1 MNNEEKNNQSIIT
14 TQKIKPLTRTIRNKL
29 EQKAYYLIENIRR
42 RDGSN
47 PFYKFDTYHEQ
58 DSKTEGYIYWKS
70 LPLMIKNV
78 SLKHDI
84 TTPVICLL
92 EQEWFIKKQKENV
105 VCLVQRRKKS
115 KQTISNDNQSNEE
128 QLNLM
133 LEIVDDSG
141 NKQKIPRASFLKAE
155 REKLN
160 EALLTEKIFEKPLS
174 EKTEA
179 KELTDV
185 FDFSKAFVD
194 NGSESSIRC
203 YFNLSLKTF
212 EAVLN
217 ELEIK
222 VADSELTRETEAFYT
237 DKKTQ
242 TIYMMSQNELMG
254 LIQHT
259 GIFKTGK
266 HSNQNLRLTAIAE
279 QFNVIKSILA
289 DENRYNPLKI
299 VFDNVFSRLKPTEN
313 TNMIDA
319 IIDCFIINH
328 GDNLEYEQA
337 CKSAIKKFLISA
349 IAAIYRPVFNSRL
362 APVFVGRQEYG
373 KSSLGRKLFG
383 IVDNAFL
390 TQGGFDVTKLPHQLL
405 LFMGWVLEIADSPKI
420 FRQQDLF
427 ETYKGLTNPEYKVQR
442 KYKNEFETLPRR
454 SVHYLTGNDIDQR
467 DDENTR
473 NPIIRIVD
481 IDLKKM
487 DEILGLRHIGNG
499 IVEVVDAQKR
509 FELWH
514 QLKCCYDRGESY
526 ELTPEEQMIFKKF
539 ANKNNKKTML
549 ATEFEDMLG
558 IDDNFEYN
566 NFLLETVKGARYQIG
581 NLKLITT
588 QLAKNLSTT
597 SREVIPQDLDKKT
610 GELNTLINR
619 YFPDVNLK
627 HMRCPIAKKPI
638 KGFKIPVMLDHS
650 EQEALAV
657 QRQKNQG
664 KDNIALLNDTNNEQQ
679 YDRESASSYQ
689 SKYTQ
694 EELQKMAEKARL

>member
-1 MNNEEKNNQSIIT
+1 MENTNDNNTSTIT
-14 TQKIKPLTRTIRNKL
+14 TQKIKPLTKNIRNKI
-29 EQKAYYLIENIRR
+29 EQKAYYLIDNIRR

-47 PFYKFDTYHEQ
+47 PFYQFDTYHEI
-58 DSKTEGYIYWKS
+58 DSKTDACIFWESI
-70 LPLMIKNV
+70 PIMIKNV
-78 SLKHDI
+78 KLKSTVENSI
-84 TTPVICLL
+84 VCLL
-92 EQEWFIKKQKENV
+92 DQKWLLKKQTDNLI
-105 VCLVQRRKKS
+105 CLVQMGSRQEKKS
-115 KQTISNDNQSNEE
+115 KIDINEFNKPQE
-128 QLNLM
+128 KENLSQQESSTKKPEPLPLRFSQAELQAIRNKLNT
-133 LEIVDDSG
+133 EKVFDDSPLD
-141 NKQKIPRASFLKAE
+141 KAS
-155 REKLN
+155 
-160 EALLTEKIFEKPLS
+160 
-174 EKTEA
+174 
-179 KELTDV
+179 ELTHC
-185 FDFSKAFVD
+185 FDFSNAFVH
-194 NGSESSIRC
+194 NGAYSSTRK

-212 EAVLN
+212 EAILD

-259 GIFKTGK
+259 GVFKTGK

-299 VFDNVFSRLKPTEN
+299 VFDNVFSRLRPTEN

-487 DEILGLRHIGNG
+487 DEILGLRHVGNG
-499 IVEVVDAQKR
+499 IVEVIDAQKR

-627 HMRCPIAKKPI
+627 LIWCPVAKKPI
-638 KGFKIPVMLDHS
+638 RGFKIPVMLDHS
-650 EQEALAV
+650 EQEALAA
-657 QRQKNQG
+657 QRQENKG
-664 KDNIALLNDTNNEQQ
+664 KDNIALLNDTTNEQQ
-679 YDRESASSYQ
+679 HGRESASSYQ
-689 SKYTQ
+689 SEYTQ
-694 EELQKMAEKARL
+694 EELQKMAERARL